1 MKNKLFKIFSLIMII
16 LILTLVLTNCS
27 SEYSIDSENL
37 SYKVD
42 EYVSA
47 LNKLDSNPTVNGT
60 ILIAKGKD
68 VIFNQSYG
76 FSDIENEVEFNN
88 QTKFRIASVTKFI
101 TSIAIMQLIEDG
113 KLGLED
119 TISEYI
125 PDFNRGKEIKIHHLL
140 THTSGI
146 IRDPVVTN
154 TQYVSK
160 EKLINSFKNRDLEYP
175 PGTQWRYSNC
185 NYQILAYI
193 IEKVSK
199 QSYEDYVEQN
209 IFKPAEMQDTGCDIG
224 KDEIENIAV
233 GYYSLDGELKK
244 ASPVN
249 MSVTFGSGNIY
260 STAQDMY
267 KLYNALISE
276 KLINKNSFKAM
287 SKNNTKLDMEFGYG
301 MFMGNTAGH
310 RWIGHS
316 GNLSNG
322 YSSSFVIFPDE
333 DIAIILLTNI
343 SFQDMNELTNTIGAI
358 IFNKDYL
365 LPKKIEAVKLKN
377 EVLEKYEGVY
387 KSNDE
392 QKVKIKLVDGRLCV
406 VGEAS
411 TFFELVPYS
420 ETEFYVK
427 EHQSTK
433 IKMLLNEKG
442 VVEGLISKEN
452 SMIIEAK
459 KIE

>member
-1 MKNKLFKIFSLIMII
+1 
-16 LILTLVLTNCS
+16 
-27 SEYSIDSENL
+27 
-37 SYKVD
+37 
-42 EYVSA
+42 
-47 LNKLDSNPTVNGT
+47 
-60 ILIAKGKD
+60 
-68 VIFNQSYG
+68 
-76 FSDIENEVEFNN
+76 
-88 QTKFRIASVTKFI
+88 
-101 TSIAIMQLIEDG
+101 
-113 KLGLED
+113 
-119 TISEYI
+119 
-125 PDFNRGKEIKIHHLL
+125 
-140 THTSGI
+140 
-146 IRDPVVTN
+146 
-154 TQYVSK
+154 
-160 EKLINSFKNRDLEYP
+160 
-175 PGTQWRYSNC
+175 
-185 NYQILAYI
+185 
-193 IEKVSK
+193 
-199 QSYEDYVEQN
+199 
-209 IFKPAEMQDTGCDIG
+209 
-224 KDEIENIAV
+224 
-233 GYYSLDGELKK
+233 
-244 ASPVN
+244 

-316 GNLSNG
+316 GNLISG
-322 YSSSFVIFPDE
+322 YSTNFVIFPDE

-343 SFQDMNELTNTIGAI
+343 SFQDMNELSNTIGAI